1 MVYRGKPSAGC
12 ESCRKAKKRCGL
24 EQPAC
29 QRCVKLKKTCS
40 GYRCTTSLQI
50 QDESES
56 VRRKAERQKPKASS
70 QGQQQRYTTSP
81 KHLAP
86 PTKTDTL
93 AGIPTPGSVSS
104 DSTSCGDAVELERGT
119 LEVDLSSFDEHDPIQ
134 SAAWGSIGS
143 ILGSLMQNPNDVATC
158 YFFKQFTSNTHWEFM
173 RGYAENRTLD
183 PCLDLAMKACGM
195 AALGNV
201 QDVVRGS
208 EYGRSMYVEALGLLN
223 EALQDPKRCKTDES
237 LIAVAMLGYYENLSC
252 EGRQS
257 IQSWKAHINGAT
269 QLLKLRGKAQFKT
282 PVGRILFRETRNQI
296 VINSVW
302 NDNQCPDFLQDYQ
315 EELTKYYREDN
326 LVAKPLD
333 DLVNVCVR
341 FAKLRAKVRF
351 KQITDAVAIE
361 EASQLERSFIRWQ
374 VDACAEDPRWR
385 YNEMEVEDSEHV
397 WDGRVFSFSEM
408 EREEQMQY
416 FRRTRRRM
424 TDDICSTIPVSLG
437 HASPAF
443 SSPCV
448 LITAYQAVWPLFFAY
463 TCALERVGP
472 GAWGKFSQSPS
483 SLAELAGLD
492 LPEGNIYHAETPPDH
507 VPYLVQAQW
516 ILGRLDY
523 ISKSVGLRWADGVAA
538 TLRGDFRVAE
548 ELLREDDI
556 REIQNYTKIER
567 APWIR
572 NFEDAPR
579 GSILQAEKPSSV
591 SDASTERMAK
601 GQGQGWL
608 GRDFSSPNSP
618 SLDPATNSRGGLY
631 EG

>member
-24 EQPAC
+24 EQPIC
-29 QRCVKLKKTCS
+29 QRCVKLNKSCT
-40 GYRCTTSLQI
+40 GYRDTTSLQI

-56 VRRKAERQKPKASS
+56 VRRKAERQKPKAPS
-70 QGQQQRYTTSP
+70 QAQQQRCFTSP
-81 KHLAP
+81 KRLAP

-104 DSTSCGDAVELERGT
+104 DSTSSNDTLKLERDT
-119 LEVDLSSFDEHDPIQ
+119 FEVDLSSFDEHDPIQ
-134 SAAWGSIGS
+134 GAAWGSIGS
-143 ILGSLMQNPNDVATC
+143 ILGSLMPNPHDVATC
-158 YFFKQFTSNTHWEFM
+158 YFFKQFTSNTHWEFV

-195 AALGNV
+195 AALANV
-201 QDVVRGS
+201 QDVVRGR

-223 EALQDPKRCKTDES
+223 EALRDPKRCKSDES

-257 IQSWKAHINGAT
+257 IQSWKTHINGAT
-269 QLLKLRGKAQFKT
+269 QLLELRGKTQFKT

-302 NDNQCPDFLQDYQ
+302 NDTQCPDFLHDYQ
-315 EELTKYYREDN
+315 EELTKYYGEDS
-326 LVAKPLD
+326 LVAKPID

-374 VDACAEDPRWR
+374 IDACAEDPRWR

-397 WDGRVFSFSEM
+397 WDGRVHAYRCLPSPQAWDTYRSMRIMLSRLQEMLCRRFSFSET

-416 FRRTRRRM
+416 FRRTRRQM

-443 SSPCV
+443 SSPS
-448 LITAYQAVWPLFFAY
+448 IMRGEPF
-463 TCALERVGP
+463 
-472 GAWGKFSQSPS
+472 
-483 SLAELAGLD
+483 
-492 LPEGNIYHAETPPDH
+492 LPEQSFPKPAA
-507 VPYLVQAQW
+507 QAQW

-538 TLRGDFRVAE
+538 TLRGDFRVPE
-548 ELLREDDI
+548 ELLREDDKG
-556 REIQNYTKIER
+556 EIQTYTKIER

-572 NFEDAPR
+572 NIEEAQRGPR
-579 GSILQAEKPSSV
+579 LPAEKPSPM
-591 SDASTERMAK
+591 SDASTDGMAK
-601 GQGQGWL
+601 GQRPGWL

-618 SLDPATNSRGGLY
+618 ILDPAMNSRGGLY